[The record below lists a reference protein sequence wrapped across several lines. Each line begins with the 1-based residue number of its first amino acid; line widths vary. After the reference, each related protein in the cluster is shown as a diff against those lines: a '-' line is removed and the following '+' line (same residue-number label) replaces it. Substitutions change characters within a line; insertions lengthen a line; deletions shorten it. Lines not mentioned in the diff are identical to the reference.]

1 MCSFTQMKD
10 VVLLS
15 YWAQITTVFSNWM
28 ILRTFIPVWYKWR
41 KLHYLFPEFYAR
53 YVCHILRRTTK
64 THTQTTKNLEA
75 SNRQHVSHKNLQT
88 NTRYKEIWEHRFAF
102 HTDSQHKL
110 LSSRVKLYV
119 KNGGTAMGYFTIFV
133 NTEELKMEVTIKI
146 LNYFFVASIV
156 VYEFIPALSLPKVNV
171 CFLITYR

>member
-1 MCSFTQMKD
+1 MQGM
-10 VVLLS
+10 
-15 YWAQITTVFSNWM
+15 
-28 ILRTFIPVWYKWR
+28 
-41 KLHYLFPEFYAR
+41 
-53 YVCHILRRTTK
+53 YVTSSGEQLKH
-64 THTQTTKNLEA
+64 THTNYQKPGGIEPTNPTYEIHK
-75 SNRQHVSHKNLQT
+75 QHVSHNNLQI
-88 NTRYKEIWEHRFAF
+88 NTRYEEIWEQRFAS

-119 KNGGTAMGYFTIFV
+119 KNGGMAMGYFTIFV

-156 VYEFIPALSLPKVNV
+156 MYEFIRALSLPKVNV